1 MVSPARWKTAQ
12 QYERGYWET
21 LAARIADGS
30 VSQLDWYR
38 WRAEQLANRLRAL
51 GLGTLADGSARVI
64 EVGSGPVGVV
74 GFFPAAQRV
83 AVDPLESYYGSN
95 PTLAALRNGAVEY
108 REGSVEAL
116 PAASREFD
124 LAIIENCI
132 DHVRDV
138 HGGMR
143 ELKRVLRP
151 GGTLYLT
158 VNCRSSWGFV
168 AHRALSRLRIDAG
181 HPHTFTP
188 RRVRTLLNKHGFTPL
203 QLEIGSYAAA
213 RHEDLVATDR
223 RTRIKGLIGISEF
236 IVSVIAQPAQPT
248 SNG

>member
-21 LAARIADGS
+21 VAARITEGS

-38 WRAEQLANRLRAL
+38 WRADQLAERLRRL
-51 GLGTLADGSARVI
+51 GLATLADGSARVI

-74 GFFPAAQRV
+74 GFFPARERV
-83 AVDPLESYYGSN
+83 AIDPLESYYGSN
-95 PTLAALRNGAVEY
+95 ETLAALRNGAVDY

-116 PAASREFD
+116 PAATGQYD

-143 ELKRVLRP
+143 ELRRVLRP
-151 GGTLYLT
+151 GGVLYLT
-158 VNCRSSWGFV
+158 VNCRTRWGYV

-188 RRVRTLLNKHGFTPL
+188 RRARLLIARHGFTPL
-203 QLEIGSYAAA
+203 DLEVGSYAAA
-213 RHEDLVATDR
+213 RREDLHAADR

-236 IVSVIAQPAQPT
+236 ITSVVAQLTP
-248 SNG
+248 NN

>member
-21 LAARIADGS
+21 LATRIADGS

-38 WRAEQLANRLRAL
+38 WRAGQLVERLRCVGLAAL
-51 GLGTLADGSARVI
+51 VDGSARVI

-74 GFFPAAQRV
+74 GFFPALERV
-83 AVDPLESYYGSN
+83 AVDPLESYYRSN
-95 PTLAALRNGAVEY
+95 GTLAALRNDAVDY

-116 PAASREFD
+116 PADTGQYD

-138 HGGMR
+138 HAGMR
-143 ELKRVLRP
+143 ELRRVLRP
-151 GGTLYLT
+151 DGGILYLT
-158 VNCRSSWGFV
+158 VNCRTRWGFV

-188 RRVRTLLNKHGFTPL
+188 RRARALLARHGFTPL
-203 QLEIGSYAAA
+203 QLDTGSYAAA
-213 RHEDLVATDR
+213 RHDDLRATDR

-236 IVSVIAQPAQPT
+236 VVSVIARPT
-248 SNG
+248 SNR

>member
-1 MVSPARWKTAQ
+1 
-12 QYERGYWET
+12 
-21 LAARIADGS
+21 
-30 VSQLDWYR
+30 
-38 WRAEQLANRLRAL
+38 
-51 GLGTLADGSARVI
+51 
-64 EVGSGPVGVV
+64 
-74 GFFPAAQRV
+74 
-83 AVDPLESYYGSN
+83 VDPLETSYRANATLVAMRN
-95 PTLAALRNGAVEY
+95 PAVEY

-116 PAASREFD
+116 PAESGRYD

-158 VNCRSSWGFV
+158 VNCRTSWGFV

-188 RRVRTLLNKHGFTPL
+188 RRAQRLVKQHGFEPL
-203 QLEIGSYAAA
+203 QIEVGSYSDA
-213 RHEDLVATDR
+213 RREDVTATER
-223 RTRIKGLIGISEF
+223 RTRMKGLLGISEF
-236 IVSVIAQPAQPT
+236 IVSVIAQAT